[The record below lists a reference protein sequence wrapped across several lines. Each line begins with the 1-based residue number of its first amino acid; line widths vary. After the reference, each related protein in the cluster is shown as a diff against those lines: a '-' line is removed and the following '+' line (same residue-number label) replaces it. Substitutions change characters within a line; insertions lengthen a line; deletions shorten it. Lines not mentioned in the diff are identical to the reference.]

1 MDAQLRF
8 DGKVAIVTG
17 GGRGLGQAYARL
29 LSSRGATV
37 VVNDLGGELIGQGS
51 SHGPADEVAEELRAA
66 GGTAISDYGSV
77 SDPAAMS
84 ALVSRTV
91 TEFGRLDIVIN
102 NAGTRRIGTLMET
115 SNEDFQSMLDVSLFG
130 TINLVRAAWPSL
142 VESRGSVVNTVSSSL
157 FGLPEYSAY
166 IVSKGA
172 VFGLTRALAADACR
186 VGIRVNAVAPA
197 AVTRFMRSG
206 GAATAI
212 LDWAEQALAPELVAP
227 IVAYLAHADCPLNG
241 VVLGGGGGQVGAWL
255 LGETFGV
262 LDRALT
268 PERVR
273 DNLEHILDPA
283 GWQAYATSEDQGRRV
298 HPYLKAALEAE
309 RPT

>member
-91 TEFGRLDIVIN
+91 TEFGRLDIVI
-102 NAGTRRIGTLMET
+102 
-115 SNEDFQSMLDVSLFG
+115 QSMLDVSLFG